1 MRFFRLF
8 SKTTLTILLIF
19 GQNVEEN
26 NTDQLKKTA
35 RQKLAPFSRYSSIK
49 LAFLVKTA
57 QNGKNEVQRS
67 SNNSRTKNAMKNLIR
82 YSESAENSLSPMFH
96 QILPSSMSSG
106 SNFYLKMANFD
117 PKNMRFFTVFRDF
130 QPNYLSYTNKIWHS
144 DSPQTYQE
152 AEEDRTLISVLVLGI
167 FKVKNG

>member
-1 MRFFRLF
+1 MAKIAKM
-8 SKTTLTILLIF
+8 S
-19 GQNVEEN
+19 
-26 NTDQLKKTA
+26 LK
-35 RQKLAPFSRYSSIK
+35 
-49 LAFLVKTA
+49 
-57 QNGKNEVQRS
+57 NGKNEVQRS

-96 QILPSSMSSG
+96 QILPYSTSSG

-117 PKNMRFFTVFRDF
+117 PKNVHFFTVFRDF

>member
-19 GQNVEEN
+19 CQNVEDN
-26 NTDQLKKTA
+26 DTDQLKKTA
-35 RQKLAPFSRYSSIK
+35 HQKLAPFSRYSSIK
-49 LAFLVKTA
+49 LSFLVKTG

-106 SNFYLKMANFD
+106 SNFNLKMTKSE
-117 PKNMRFFTVFRDF
+117 PKNMRFSRFFEISCQTTCHIPKRFCTMIAPKFPKTLQKTVVS
-130 QPNYLSYTNKIWHS
+130 YLS
-144 DSPQTYQE
+144 
-152 AEEDRTLISVLVLGI
+152 
-167 FKVKNG
+167 